1 MGVRP
6 REWRSLLSFVGK
18 KLRGCPATYSTY
30 PLHPSLPAALTIY
43 RNMDAHARSLS
54 SPDSF
59 WAQEASRLSWTT
71 PPQTVLQTHASP
83 DSELP
88 RWSWFPD
95 GSLSASYNLVTRHV
109 LDGRGDDLAVIWDSP
124 VSGEKRRISYGEL
137 QTEMELAAEVL
148 RNLGVKKGGRV
159 LIYSE

>member
-1 MGVRP
+1 
-6 REWRSLLSFVGK
+6 LY
-18 KLRGCPATYSTY
+18 CTNYTY
-30 PLHPSLPAALTIY
+30 PPSIPSCRAPAQY
-43 RNMDAHARSLS
+43 KNMDAHARAHARSLS

-59 WAQEASRLSWTT
+59 WAQEASSLSWTT

-83 DSELP
+83 DGEPP

-148 RNLGVKKGGRV
+148 RNLGVKEGGRV